1 MIIGS
6 AVCECIIYD
15 AHSLKEKRAVLQRI
29 LTRLKQK
36 FNVSVAEVGFQ
47 DMWQRTKIAIVV
59 VTTTRVTTEHELQNE
74 FKLIDSFPEIERTIT
89 EIEWL

>member
-1 MIIGS
+1 MIIGV
-6 AVCECIIYD
+6 AECECMIYD

-29 LTRLKQK
+29 LTSLKQK
-36 FNVSVAEVGFQ
+36 FNVSVSEVGFQ

-59 VTTTRVTTEHELQNE
+59 VTSTRVSTEHELQNAL
-74 FKLIDSFPEIERTIT
+74 KLIDSFPEIERTIT

>member
-1 MIIGS
+1 MIVGV
-6 AVCECIIYD
+6 AECECLIYN

-29 LTRLKQK
+29 LTRLKQR
-36 FNVSVAEVGFQ
+36 FNVSVAEVDYQ
-47 DMWQRTKIAIVV
+47 DTWQRTKIAIAV
-59 VTTTRVTTEHELQNE
+59 VTSTRVATEQELQNA